1 MPAKPHATPP
11 PGLSPSGVWWIWSP
25 PATARSLGG
34 DAARAAVPLLFPE
47 PSVQQDARAPVLT
60 CLVPRAQPLC
70 RKVWQEPFVVPC
82 SSIPVSS
89 PRPGISCRVTHAGPA
104 IIPLTTTQGLW
115 ASHGS
120 SPGLATSAC
129 ARPGPLTTG
138 LRLGACSGPGAP
150 STLPVLPAL
159 RWCYRLPLGLVLP
172 ALAHSAC
179 VVACPAVMMHR
190 CSFCRT
196 RQRTAS
202 TRSTGQPSARQDALT
217 TISRLLPHLRTS
229 QLRALLGSAG
239 AWAYRPLRTR
249 CSFHF

>member
-1 MPAKPHATPP
+1 MPARQCPCCFPSHLYSRMPVLPCSHVWCPVPSPCVGKY
-11 PGLSPSGVWWIWSP
+11 GRSPSSC
-25 PATARSLGG
+25 L
-34 DAARAAVPLLFPE
+34 
-47 PSVQQDARAPVLT
+47 APRYLY
-60 CLVPRAQPLC
+60 L
-70 RKVWQEPFVVPC
+70 
-82 SSIPVSS
+82 S

-120 SPGLATSAC
+120 SPGLAASAC

-172 ALAHSAC
+172 ALAHSAGG
-179 VVACPAVMMHR
+179 VACPAVMMHR
-190 CSFCRT
+190 CSFFRT

-217 TISRLLPHLRTS
+217 IISRLLPHLRTP
-229 QLRALLGSAG
+229 QLRALLGSVG
-239 AWAYRPLRTR
+239 AWTMTCHPLRTR
-249 CSFHF
+249 CSYHS